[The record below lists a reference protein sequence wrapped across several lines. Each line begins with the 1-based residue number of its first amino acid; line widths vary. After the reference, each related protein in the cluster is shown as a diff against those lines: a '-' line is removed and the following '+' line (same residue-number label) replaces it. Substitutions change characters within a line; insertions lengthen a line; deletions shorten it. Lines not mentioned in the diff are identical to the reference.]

1 MLRLKRPADKGGESA
16 AAILLITDALQ
27 MLDPV
32 FNRLDMT
39 EHHRRA
45 RSQPELVR
53 DLHHFQPL
61 IAVNFQRRNLL
72 AHAIN
77 QNFAAATWNGA
88 QPRVFESGDHFT
100 HGHPESFRNV
110 LELRRTQ
117 SVESDVRL
125 FRRDMPQQTDMP

>member
-1 MLRLKRPADKGGESA
+1 MLRLKRPADKGSESA
-16 AAILLITDALQ
+16 AAILLIADALQ

-53 DLHHFQPL
+53 DSHHFQPL

-77 QNFAAATWNGA
+77 QNFAAAARNRA
-88 QPRVFESGDHFT
+88 QPRISKFGITSRRGIRKVSAKCWNSG
-100 HGHPESFRNV
+100 GLNPWI
-110 LELRRTQ
+110 L
-117 SVESDVRL
+117 
-125 FRRDMPQQTDMP
+125 